1 MNKEPVFSDDI
12 RDFEKKAVNISY
24 TKYLSLM
31 ALDDRCTL
39 DMTLKSLPV
48 MVNKRSFLFFANVSG
63 FIIAKPTFVKF
74 TAYNSSKPE
83 KASGCKYSIEQL
95 AILIDETYFKPKS
108 KKKFGPNSMGYL
120 GLTSVTTK
128 SVISLPNFCVPG
140 SMLSVDS
147 FMCDLIKSVWLS
159 SSKSNR
165 LFGISSCTK
174 LNGSGVD
181 VKATCTTSKSVVL
194 PHVVSCDAS
203 SCHM

>member
-1 MNKEPVFSDDI
+1 MEEI
-12 RDFEKKAVNISY
+12 TKAVNISY

-31 ALDDRCTL
+31 ALDDRLKKLTDIKCILRGIYCTL

-48 MVNKRSFLFFANVSG
+48 MVNKRNFLFFANVSG

-95 AILIDETYFKPKS
+95 AILIDETYFNPKS

-140 SMLSVDS
+140 SML
-147 FMCDLIKSVWLS
+147 
-159 SSKSNR
+159 
-165 LFGISSCTK
+165 
-174 LNGSGVD
+174 
-181 VKATCTTSKSVVL
+181 
-194 PHVVSCDAS
+194 HE
-203 SCHM
+203 